1 MYAVRANAAALV
13 LTVAL
18 FPQKVIYRLDEW

>member
-1 MYAVRANAAALV
+1 MYAVRTNAAASV